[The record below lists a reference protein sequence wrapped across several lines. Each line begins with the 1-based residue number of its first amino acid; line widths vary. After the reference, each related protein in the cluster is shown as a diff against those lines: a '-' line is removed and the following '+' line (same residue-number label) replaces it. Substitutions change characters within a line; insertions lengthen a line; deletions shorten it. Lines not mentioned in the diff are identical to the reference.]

1 MLARNELIFKW
12 FLYAGAAALCL
23 VVQTALLQRIT
34 IWGVIPFL
42 YPLLAAIPA
51 TYESSFAG
59 TTFALAVGVAADLL
73 LPGPFSCFY
82 TLIFPFIGL
91 FSAIL
96 AQNVRPSGLLRALLA
111 ASVAFVLTDVFHM
124 LVLWVTGKAAWS
136 AAASIFLREFCV
148 SLPLAIPVTELF
160 RAVYRKTKLD

>member
-1 MLARNELIFKW
+1 VLARNEVIFKW
-12 FLYAGAAALCL
+12 SLYAAATLLCL
-23 VVQTALLQRIT
+23 LVQGAVLQRLT

-59 TTFALAVGVAADLL
+59 TTFALAVGVVADLL
-73 LPGPFSCFY
+73 LPGPFACFY

-91 FSAIL
+91 ISAIL

-111 ASVAFVLTDVFHM
+111 TVVAFVLTGGFHM
-124 LVLWVTGKAAWS
+124 LVLWISGKAAWS
-136 AAASIFLREFCV
+136 AAASVLLREFCV
-148 SLPLAIPVTELF
+148 SLPLAVPVTGLF
-160 RAVYRKTKLD
+160 RAVYRKTNLD